1 MSNNEIFENI
11 GVKLQELSDAENN
24 RLLLLAAIFTRKM
37 EELKKSKMNDLEQYI
52 QSQLSFY
59 KRNEKKY
66 EKEIANIKNNYELMI
81 SEVINDYYGYYIY
94 LQNENSFAKLNQKIA
109 IANLVTSQNSMD
121 KASSENNRYLE
132 EKSSKKVF
140 ATAQKKLNYD
150 VIIDET
156 YYKLEE
162 CIKECE
168 NSINSVFT
176 ISNNKMVKEK
186 DGLLSKILKFFSIKF
201 GGDKNFKKYVLDEIN
216 SSLKRKNKE
225 TREKCSDI
233 KISMLTSIS
242 QFEIV
247 RKDLNIAF
255 NQALNQI

>member
-1 MSNNEIFENI
+1 MSKNEIFENI
-11 GVKLQELSDAENN
+11 GVKLQELSDVENN
-24 RLLLLAAIFTRKM
+24 RILLLATIFTRKM
-37 EELKKSKMNDLEQYI
+37 EELKKDKMDDLEQYI
-52 QSQLSFY
+52 QSQLAFY

-66 EKEIANIKNNYELMI
+66 EKEIKVIKSKYETMI
-81 SEVINDYYGYYIY
+81 SEIINNYNGYYIY

-109 IANLVTSQNSMD
+109 IANLVTSQNLAD
-121 KASSENNRYLE
+121 RASNENNKFLE

-162 CIKECE
+162 CLKECE
-168 NSINSVFT
+168 NSINSIFT
-176 ISNNKMVKEK
+176 IANNKMVKEK
-186 DGLLSKILKFFSIKF
+186 DGFLSKIIRFFSIKF

-216 SSLKRKNKE
+216 LSINRKNKE

-233 KISMLTSIS
+233 KITMLTSVS
-242 QFEIV
+242 QLEIV